1 MPPHVISARQ
11 RWRKKV
17 QKPRSSSPTK
27 KNLGPPYRPCGS
39 KKEAEKE
46 RMQEEGCKVA
56 RREVE
61 REGKREGER
70 TIQKSRFY
78 PCLESID
85 YSYGW
90 CHGSH
95 GR

>member
-1 MPPHVISARQ
+1 MPVISACQ

-56 RREVE
+56 RREGE